1 LSTVLFA
8 NGQPRKVNRCPMEIS
23 KWIVS
28 TRNKL
33 KLAFALTG
41 AVTLLLLAKWVEQ
54 GEVERMD
61 KSFLSIYADRLV
73 PATAIFD
80 IRENMHRKQVAME
93 GMLYAKSHIDLL
105 SATTLATCNTAIGG
119 LLADYKKTYFLKKEA
134 NYLEAFE
141 AALLAYNQREK
152 VILGHLTNG
161 DICSATQIYE
171 REAVRHFT
179 DATQKLTEL
188 NHIQS
193 EIGKEMLA
201 GSQKSMASFLLL
213 SKLELGLI
221 VLFSVLAH
229 ILIYASRAVIQ
240 RKIETF
246 NMN

>member
-1 LSTVLFA
+1 
-8 NGQPRKVNRCPMEIS
+8 MEIS